1 MSYVEKAFWDY
12 LKSQI
17 FGGIRILFS
26 RRLILFSVVLFVISA
41 MTTMTVVFQD
51 QTLITAELID
61 YVFIIQI
68 SIAIGMII
76 CGLVSKKLSILIR
89 FLLLIAIVII
99 IQGIY
104 IVSQTV
110 PSLELISEF
119 LIDFFPL
126 FAFFSWALLV
136 PLASFAFSKGMFS
149 NKITGSVLFLGKP
162 KTERKSIFSGIFALI
177 ALISVLWN
185 LAMIYTGFTEDRMSY
200 MVLGTIGAIVAF
212 TIILVVQGWIFSDD
226 VFNTTLGFFFV
237 MTLPNQFMI
246 FFTSVGGTENIINTF
261 DYIFVIFSLLYSAQ
275 NISRRVKMKGVMIDQ
290 TEQSKKGKKED
301 PFRIG
306 RFIGFI
312 GGEGVVLIYLGLALG
327 FHLIQL
333 QVMGGLDSA
342 FSAIFGALEFSE
354 VYHDV
359 TMIFMV
365 VVLILVMIFYI
376 IQRGKGY
383 WEPGIYRFDFLP
395 PYDDLVDYLEKL
407 KSGEI
412 SKTDLALTVGKKAVS
427 AGGVGLF
434 SAAKVFRDKMFGE
447 KKKKE

>member
-1 MSYVEKAFWDY
+1 
-12 LKSQI
+12 
-17 FGGIRILFS
+17 
-26 RRLILFSVVLFVISA
+26 

-51 QTLITAELID
+51 QILITTELID

-76 CGLVSKKLSILIR
+76 CGLVSKKLSLIIR
-89 FLLLIAIVII
+89 FLLLIVVVII

-110 PSLELISEF
+110 TSLEIISEF
-119 LIDFFPL
+119 LIEFFPL
-126 FAFFSWALLV
+126 IAFFSWSFLV

-162 KTERKSIFSGIFALI
+162 KTEKKSIFSGVFALI
-177 ALISVLWN
+177 ALLSVLWN
-185 LAMIYTGFTEDRMSY
+185 LAMIYTGFTEDRLSY
-200 MVLGTIGAIVAF
+200 VFLGAIGAIVSF
-212 TIILVVQGWIFSDD
+212 TIILVVQGWVYSDD
-226 VFNTTLGFFFV
+226 VFNTTLGFFFI

-246 FFTSVGGTENIINTF
+246 FFTSVGGAENIINTF

-275 NISRRVKMKGVMIDQ
+275 NISRRVKMKGVVIDQ
-290 TEQSKKGKKED
+290 TKQPKKKVKED

-312 GGEGVVLIYLGLALG
+312 GGEGVVLVYLGLALG

-342 FSAIFGALEFSE
+342 FSAVFGTLEFSE

-365 VVLILVMIFYI
+365 VILMFVMIFYTL
-376 IQRGKGY
+376 QRGKGY
-383 WEPGIYRFDFLP
+383 WESGIYRFDFLP

-412 SKTDLALTVGKKAVS
+412 SKTDLAITVGKKAVS
-427 AGGVGLF
+427 AGGLGVF
-434 SAAKVFRDKMFGE
+434 SAAKVFRDRIFGE
-447 KKKKE
+447 KEKKE